1 MKAKYVVIL
10 SALVGAALG
19 SGISWG
25 YYRDSP
31 PLLVTAPR
39 VAGPRT
45 MPAAR
50 PKVAVD
56 SHFHNFRDVEHNVK
70 VTHVFKLSNV
80 GTLPL
85 ELEPGTTTCSRCTIA
100 TLEKNVV
107 APGET
112 VDVTIE
118 YTPTQS
124 QPVFRQHATIKTNDP
139 EQKLVELN
147 IEGTVSSRLRVMP
160 QTLVVSRISAKE
172 SKSAD
177 LRVVDFGS
185 DRMKVAKYEFL
196 VPEGAEFFSAEIL
209 PMSSEE
215 VAETGAKSG
224 QRVRVTVKPGLPV
237 GAIRQTIRLSVSL
250 PEEEDDRILDVAIE
264 GTVDSD
270 ISLVGRGWN
279 SLYNRLMIGEVRSNQ
294 GVKRELY
301 VMLRGP
307 RRTETA
313 IKAASVNPPW
323 LKVELGEPRQLSAGE
338 NGQGGVSQIPLT
350 IEIPPGAPA
359 ANFLG
364 AGDSKPA
371 EVVLETNNPDVPQIR
386 MEVQFL
392 ILK

>member
-1 MKAKYVVIL
+1 
-10 SALVGAALG
+10 
-19 SGISWG
+19 
-25 YYRDSP
+25 
-31 PLLVTAPR
+31 
-39 VAGPRT
+39 
-45 MPAAR
+45 
-50 PKVAVD
+50 
-56 SHFHNFRDVEHNVK
+56 
-70 VTHVFKLSNV
+70 
-80 GTLPL
+80 
-85 ELEPGTTTCSRCTIA
+85 
-100 TLEKNVV
+100 
-107 APGET
+107 
-112 VDVTIE
+112 
-118 YTPTQS
+118 
-124 QPVFRQHATIKTNDP
+124 
-139 EQKLVELN
+139 
-147 IEGTVSSRLRVMP
+147 
-160 QTLVVSRISAKE
+160 
-172 SKSAD
+172 
-177 LRVVDFGS
+177 
-185 DRMKVAKYEFL
+185 
-196 VPEGAEFFSAEIL
+196 
-209 PMSSEE
+209 MSSEE

-250 PEEEDDRILDVAIE
+250 PEDEDDRIFDVAIE

-294 GVKRELY
+294 GAKRELY

-307 RRTETA
+307 RRTETT
-313 IKAASVNPPW
+313 IKPASVNPPW
-323 LKVELGEPRQLSAGE
+323 LKVELGEPRQLSAGA

>member
-1 MKAKYVVIL
+1 MKAQHVVIL
-10 SALVGAALG
+10 SALVGTALG
-19 SGISWG
+19 CGISWG
-25 YYRDSP
+25 YYRESP
-31 PLLVTAPR
+31 ALFVTAPA
-39 VAGPRT
+39 VAGPKA

-70 VTHVFKLSNV
+70 VSHIFKLSNV

-147 IEGTVSSRLRVMP
+147 IEGTVSSRLRVLP
-160 QTLVVSRISAKE
+160 ETLVLSRISAKE
-172 SKSAD
+172 AKSAD

-185 DRMKVAKYEFL
+185 DQMKVARYEFL
-196 VPEGAEFFSAEIL
+196 VPEGGEFFEAEIL
-209 PMSSEE
+209 PMSSED
-215 VAETGAKSG
+215 VAAADAKSG

-237 GAIRQTIRLSVSL
+237 GAIRQTIRLFVAL
-250 PEEEDDRILDVAIE
+250 PEEEVDRVFEIPIE

-301 VMLRGP
+301 LMLRGP
-307 RRTETA
+307 RRSETTVEP
-313 IKAASVNPPW
+313 ASVNPPW

-338 NGQGGVSQIPLT
+338 NGQGGVTQIPLT
-350 IEIPPGAPA
+350 IEIPPGVPA

-364 AGDSKPA
+364 AGDAKPA
-371 EVVLETNNPDVPQIR
+371 QIVLKTNNPDVPQIH
-386 MEVQFL
+386 MEVQFV